1 MRILVVEDEPRLGRA
16 LQRGL
21 TAEGYR
27 VDLATDG
34 ISGLEAIRHEAYDT
48 VVLDIMLPR
57 LSGYR
62 VVRAMRE
69 EGIWAPVL
77 ILSAKDGEYDEAD
90 GLDCGADDYLTKPFS
105 FVVLLARLR
114 ALHRRGAPER
124 PTVLTVGTLRLDP
137 ASRRVLRGDTEITL
151 TAREYA
157 LLEYLMRRQDQ
168 VVTKIEL
175 LDRVWDAGADTDPNV
190 VEVYVGYLRR
200 KIDQPF
206 GRHSLQTVRGAG
218 YRLVDDLRSESR
230 LEGTVDGTVDGS
242 GPSDPD
248 AEPDGDALPAGVQA
262 DLAGTP
268 RAATAPSGAAAAGPA
283 PREG

>member
-34 ISGLEAIRHEAYDT
+34 IAGLEAIRHESYDT
-48 VVLDIMLPR
+48 VILDIMLPK

-62 VVRAMRE
+62 VVRTLRE
-69 EGIWAPVL
+69 EGIWVPVL

-124 PTVLTVGTLRLDP
+124 PTVLSVGSLRLDP
-137 ASRRVLRGDTEITL
+137 ASRRVQRLDTEVTL

-218 YRLVDDLRSESR
+218 YRLVDDERVGEARLGTIDGES
-230 LEGTVDGTVDGS
+230 
-242 GPSDPD
+242 
-248 AEPDGDALPAGVQA
+248 PDGDAIDSQA
-262 DLAGTP
+262 HDGQ
-268 RAATAPSGAAAAGPA
+268 AADRAAAGSVGSLAAPTPA
-283 PREG
+283 TREG